1 MKRNLLKS
9 SLLASLAAL
18 SFSFSSLKEGSLTDI
33 TKPYLGG
40 YECKS
45 ARLGDKE
52 YLDDFSY
59 ITLELKKDET
69 FTLYYCPK
77 TGKKGEE
84 TGSYRYDEKTETLT
98 LSMGKNNELKR
109 QIPIKDGEF
118 CVTVPL
124 GTKTLILQFEQK

>member
-1 MKRNLLKS
+1 M
-9 SLLASLAAL
+9 
-18 SFSFSSLKEGSLTDI
+18 TDI

-52 YLDDFSY
+52 YLEDFSY
-59 ITLELKKDET
+59 ITLELNKDET

-77 TGKKGEE
+77 SGKKGEE
-84 TGSYRYDEKTETLT
+84 SGRYSYDEKTETLT

-109 QIPIKDGEF
+109 QIPLKDGAF
-118 CVTVPL
+118 CITVPL